1 MASSDNPEAGLP
13 HSQSQPPS
21 ADPQPADQ
29 QSKKRSKQQLS
40 CAECRRL
47 KLKCDRDIP
56 CSNCVRR
63 GCRELCPDGVKETRR
78 AGLDAKTAE
87 ALQKRLSTLEGF
99 LTEHGF
105 EVDDD
110 NSAVYPRLS
119 SSSRSG
125 MDSNPPTMRRGS
137 MIGGGGNVG
146 GSEDWRPNR
155 DSPTSPFQSTQSNH
169 RRSRSPARR
178 SHSIGEHQQPPR
190 YLYDSPAPPRDNPFS
205 YNPPLSSSSHS
216 HNSNPSIP
224 PQTQTQ
230 AQALHQTP
238 SQSHLHSHPSQLHLP
253 PISSF
258 STSTSAGTTIPT
270 GSPVEHSHGTL
281 VLGKSGRSRYLG
293 PTAGTEWLKNQEVGG
308 IGMETPSHSR
318 SPVDTT
324 SPGNRGP
331 AGGRGEKAGEEG
343 VYHGR
348 ESGGAYEDPVY
359 SFPFNESGEISTLEA
374 LFERL
379 PPRADAEVL
388 VDSYYRYFAWNHD
401 PAPRRTFQPIF
412 DRVYAS
418 LLEPRPENNVHLQQL
433 ALVYMLL
440 AMGTVH
446 NIELPPHDESAEE
459 YLALAQAAMTKG
471 NFMNHATIAG
481 LQTLVTMAHY
491 YLETESGRNGDSA
504 WPLWGLAMS
513 LVVAMGLHRDGA
525 RWNLPD
531 DVVQERRQVFWECH
545 TIEVFQANCFSRPN
559 TLVPRYID
567 TAFPSPNPAEV
578 AMGGKGWPTLK
589 FELCQISSQVLDAG
603 MTVHFQS
610 YDSIQ
615 KLYGQL
621 CEFELNVPFDL
632 RCRSALLALPSV
644 YPDPEM
650 ARRNSPEISRHNLHR
665 TLQQFTLSLNISE
678 NILFLQRPYFVMA
691 MHDEPADPTRS
702 VYGHSYL
709 AVVERCNV
717 IIQVVSDLYKLHPTI
732 ISRQWFFWYHLFTAA
747 VCLGT
752 LILKNPQSAL
762 ATFALSQIEQAINV
776 YSVLIKQNNSPSMVQ
791 NHDWLLRLQQ
801 RGAKKIAQAAGM
813 GGANLSLG
821 VGPGGGGGGGD
832 AGGQE
837 EEDRELLGWKT
848 RLIERAGSGV
858 HTAVN
863 ITSSNPASSVPH
875 RTPSPGSLAQNG
887 GGNGGM
893 TPAMHLL
900 QQHFVPP
907 FQTPP
912 VSGMLGTTA
921 QTLGMDNST
930 DLLLH
935 QFWDPMMMADST
947 SMTNANWWS
956 WDFGGLAENSTPIAG
971 GTGGSQ
977 TQPQTTPQGSTA

>member
-1 MASSDNPEAGLP
+1 MASPDNPEAGLI
-13 HSQSQPPS
+13 HSQPQPPPT
-21 ADPQPADQ
+21 DPQPADQ
-29 QSKKRSKQQLS
+29 QIKKRSKQQLS
-40 CAECRRL
+40 
-47 KLKCDRDIP
+47 
-56 CSNCVRR
+56 S
-63 GCRELCPDGVKETRR
+63 
-78 AGLDAKTAE
+78 E

-110 NSAVYPRLS
+110 NGAVHRRPS
-119 SSSRSG
+119 SSSRSRT
-125 MDSNPPTMRRGS
+125 DSNPLTMRRGS
-137 MIGGGGNVG
+137 IIGGGGSGG
-146 GSEDWRPNR
+146 GSGGGGEDWGSNKDTPI
-155 DSPTSPFQSTQSNH
+155 SPFQSTRSYH
-169 RRSRSPARR
+169 RRSRSPSRR
-178 SHSIGEHQQPPR
+178 THSISEHQQPPR
-190 YLYDSPAPPRDNPFS
+190 YLYDSPAPSRDNPFS
-205 YNPPLSSSSHS
+205 YNPSLSSS
-216 HNSNPSIP
+216 HNHNGNPSIP
-224 PQTQTQ
+224 AHTQTQ
-230 AQALHQTP
+230 SQAQGQQPL
-238 SQSHLHSHPSQLHLP
+238 SLSHPHPHSHSQAQLHLP

-258 STSTSAGTTIPT
+258 STSTSSGTTIPA

-308 IGMETPSHSR
+308 IGMETPSTSR

-324 SPGNRGP
+324 CSGPGGP
-331 AGGRGEKAGEEG
+331 AGGRGGRGGEEG

-348 ESGGAYEDPVY
+348 ESGRASCEPIY
-359 SFPFNESGEISTLEA
+359 SFPFNESEISTVEE

-388 VDSYYRYFAWNHD
+388 IDSYYRYFAWNHD

-412 DRVYAS
+412 DRVYTS
-418 LLEPRPENNVHLQQL
+418 ILQPRPENSVHLQQL

-459 YLALAQAAMTKG
+459 YLTLAQAAMTKG

-559 TLVPRYID
+559 ALVPRYID
-567 TAFPSPNPAEV
+567 TAFPSPNPAEI

-615 KLYGQL
+615 KLYSQL
-621 CEFELNVPFDL
+621 CEFELNVPYDL

-702 VYGHSYL
+702 IYGHSYL

-762 ATFALSQIEQAINV
+762 ATFALSQIEQAIHV

-801 RGAKKIAQAAGM
+801 RGARKIAQAAGM
-813 GGANLSLG
+813 GGANLSSG
-821 VGPGGGGGGGD
+821 VGSGSGGGEAD

-863 ITSSNPASSVPH
+863 ISSSSNPAGSVPH
-875 RTPSPGSLAQNG
+875 RTPSPDPLTQNG
-887 GGNGGM
+887 GGNSGI

-907 FQTPP
+907 FQSPP

-930 DLLLH
+930 DLL
-935 QFWDPMMMADST
+935 Q
-947 SMTNANWWS
+947 NANWWS
-956 WDFGGLAENSTPIAG
+956 WDLGGLAENGTPIGGGAAGLQTQSQPQSTPPI
-971 GTGGSQ
+971 
-977 TQPQTTPQGSTA
+977 

>member
-1 MASSDNPEAGLP
+1 
-13 HSQSQPPS
+13 
-21 ADPQPADQ
+21 
-29 QSKKRSKQQLS
+29 
-40 CAECRRL
+40 
-47 KLKCDRDIP
+47 
-56 CSNCVRR
+56 
-63 GCRELCPDGVKETRR
+63 
-78 AGLDAKTAE
+78 
-87 ALQKRLSTLEGF
+87 
-99 LTEHGF
+99 
-105 EVDDD
+105 
-110 NSAVYPRLS
+110 
-119 SSSRSG
+119 
-125 MDSNPPTMRRGS
+125 MRRGS
-137 MIGGGGNVG
+137 IIGGGGSG
-146 GSEDWRPNR
+146 GGGGDGEDWRSNKDTPM
-155 DSPTSPFQSTQSNH
+155 SPFQSTKSNH
-169 RRSRSPARR
+169 RRSRSPSRR
-178 SHSIGEHQQPPR
+178 AHSISEHLQPPR
-190 YLYDSPAPPRDNPFS
+190 YLYDSPAPSRDNPFS
-205 YNPPLSSSSHS
+205 YDPPLSSSTHS
-216 HNSNPSIP
+216 RNGNHSIP
-224 PQTQTQ
+224 PQTQIQSQ
-230 AQALHQTP
+230 AR
-238 SQSHLHSHPSQLHLP
+238 SQQPLSLSHPRPHSHSQAQLHLP

-258 STSTSAGTTIPT
+258 STSTSSGTTIPA

-308 IGMETPSHSR
+308 IGMETPSNSR

-324 SPGNRGP
+324 SSGLGGP
-331 AGGRGEKAGEEG
+331 AGGRGGRGGEED

-348 ESGGAYEDPVY
+348 ESGGASCDPVY
-359 SFPFNESGEISTLEA
+359 SFPFNESEISTVEE

-388 VDSYYRYFAWNHD
+388 IDSYYRYFAWNHD

-418 LLEPRPENNVHLQQL
+418 ILQPRPENSVHLQQL

-459 YLALAQAAMTKG
+459 YLTLAQAALTKG

-559 TLVPRYID
+559 ALVPRYID
-567 TAFPSPNPAEV
+567 TAFPSPNPAEI

-615 KLYGQL
+615 KLYSQL
-621 CEFELNVPFDL
+621 CEFELNVPYDL

-717 IIQVVSDLYKLHPTI
+717 IIQVVSDLYRLHPTI

-762 ATFALSQIEQAINV
+762 ATFALSQIEQAIHV

-801 RGAKKIAQAAGM
+801 RGARKIAQAAGM
-813 GGANLSLG
+813 GGVNLSSG
-821 VGPGGGGGGGD
+821 VGSGGGGGEGD

-863 ITSSNPASSVPH
+863 ISSSINPAGSVPH
-875 RTPSPGSLAQNG
+875 RTPSPDPLTQNG
-887 GGNGGM
+887 GGNSGM

-907 FQTPP
+907 FQSPP

-921 QTLGMDNST
+921 QALGMDNST

-935 QFWDPMMMADST
+935 QFWNPMMMADST
-947 SMTNANWWS
+947 NMNQNANWWS
-956 WDFGGLAENSTPIAG
+956 WDFGGLAENGTPIGGGAAGLQTQTQHQSTPPI
-971 GTGGSQ
+971 
-977 TQPQTTPQGSTA
+977 